1 MSVPAITFEESIFRL
16 EEILKQLE
24 GDKVDLATALSQYEE
39 GVRLLKNCHGIL
51 ESARQK
57 IEILRG
63 VGADG
68 TPVVEPLAISHEDCQ
83 VVFSVTPAK
92 AGD

>member
-1 MSVPAITFEESIFRL
+1 MTFEESISRI

-24 GDKVDLATALSQYEE
+24 GDKIDLSTALSQYEE

-51 ESARQK
+51 ESAQQK

-68 TPVVEPLAISHEDCQ
+68 ESVVEPLENLYRTS
-83 VVFSVTPAK
+83 SK
-92 AGD
+92 N

>member
-1 MSVPAITFEESIFRL
+1 MNVPDKTFEESILRL

-24 GDKVDLATALSQYEE
+24 GDKVDLTTALSQYEE

-57 IEILRG
+57 IEVLRA
-63 VGADG
+63 VGTDG
-68 TPVVEPLAISHEDCQ
+68 EPLVEPL
-83 VVFSVTPAK
+83 VF
-92 AGD
+92 G

>member
-1 MSVPAITFEESIFRL
+1 MTFEESVIRL

-51 ESARQK
+51 ETARQK
-57 IEILRG
+57 IEVLRG
-63 VGADG
+63 IGAEG
-68 TPVVEPLAISHEDCQ
+68 EPVVEPM
-83 VVFSVTPAK
+83 
-92 AGD
+92 

>member
-1 MSVPAITFEESIFRL
+1 MNSPEKTFEESIRRL

-24 GDKVDLATALSQYEE
+24 GDKVDLESALSQYEE

-57 IEILRG
+57 IEVLRSVESNG
-63 VGADG
+63 V
-68 TPVVEPLAISHEDCQ
+68 PVIEPFEM
-83 VVFSVTPAK
+83 P
-92 AGD
+92 

>member
-1 MSVPAITFEESIFRL
+1 MTFEESIIRL

-39 GVRLLKNCHGIL
+39 GIRLLKNCHEIL

-57 IEILRG
+57 IEVLRG
-63 VGADG
+63 IEADG
-68 TPVVEPLAISHEDCQ
+68 TPVTEPLPVS
-83 VVFSVTPAK
+83 
-92 AGD
+92 

>member
-1 MSVPAITFEESIFRL
+1 MSAPERTFEESILRL

-63 VGADG
+63 IDSEGSPIVA
-68 TPVVEPLAISHEDCQ
+68 PLEMSPN
-83 VVFSVTPAK
+83 T
-92 AGD
+92 